1 MIHKSNM
8 QTVLA
13 LAAAFSIVL
22 SGCGAA
28 KSTTYAA
35 RAEGAAPAEFVTS
48 PQMDYGALDDAAMS
62 TDSAAAQE
70 NGAMK
75 LQSTAES
82 PVASVAPSERK
93 IVKHSELSLETK
105 DFDAALAKLIQL
117 VESSGGYVEGQ
128 NTNGRSLNNQDT
140 YYSRSA
146 EIRARIPADK
156 LDEVTSSV
164 GELCNIASR
173 NDSTDDI
180 TDTYYDSQAHLDVLK
195 VQEERL
201 LDILGKAEKL
211 EDVVTLEKALS
222 DVRYQIEALT
232 ASLKRMDSQVTY
244 SYLNLYLQEVGEYN
258 QPVSTPKSFVERLSA
273 TFSRS
278 ISHVTNSVQGVVL
291 FTVEVAP
298 TLLFW
303 GIVIAV
309 LLLILYKIMAGISAR
324 RTKKLASPTGSQT
337 LNSLPKEDETK

>member
-1 MIHKSNM
+1 MHHKSNI

-13 LAAAFSIVL
+13 IAAALSIVL
-22 SGCGAA
+22 AGCGAA
-28 KSTTYAA
+28 KSSTAAA
-35 RAEGAAPAEFVTS
+35 RSVKAPAEFAAS
-48 PQMDYGALDDAAMS
+48 SQMDYGTLADEAMDA
-62 TDSAAAQE
+62 DGAAAQE

-82 PVASVAPSERK
+82 APVAPAVPSERK
-93 IVKHSELSLETK
+93 IVKRSELSLETK
-105 DFDAALAKLIQL
+105 EFDTALSKLVQL
-117 VESSGGYVEGQ
+117 VESAGGYVEGQ
-128 NTNGRSLNNQDT
+128 STNGRSLNNRDT

-164 GELCNIASR
+164 GELCNIVSR

-201 LDILGKAEKL
+201 LDILEKAEKL

-222 DVRYQIEALT
+222 DVRYQIESLT

-258 QPVSTPKSFVERLSA
+258 QPVSTPKSFADRLSA

-278 ISHVTNSVQGVVL
+278 ISHVTDSVQGVVL
-291 FTVEVAP
+291 FIVEVVPA
-298 TLLFW
+298 LLFW
-303 GIVIAV
+303 GIILGV
-309 LLLILYKIMAGISAR
+309 LLLILYKVMAGISVR
-324 RTKKLASPTGSQT
+324 RAKKPGNAAGQQTAELSQQD
-337 LNSLPKEDETK
+337 KESK

>member
-1 MIHKSNM
+1 MHHKSNI
-8 QTVLA
+8 QTILA
-13 LAAAFSIVL
+13 IAAAFSIVL
-22 SGCGAA
+22 TGCGAA
-28 KSTTYAA
+28 KSSTSAA
-35 RAEGAAPAEFVTS
+35 RSIAAPAEIAAS
-48 PQMDYGALDDAAMS
+48 PQMEYGALADAAMS
-62 TDSAAAQE
+62 AESAAQD

-82 PVASVAPSERK
+82 APAAPSERK
-93 IVKHSELSLETK
+93 IVKRSELSLETK
-105 DFDAALAKLIQL
+105 EFDTALSKLVQL
-117 VESSGGYVEGQ
+117 VESAGGYVEGQ
-128 NTNGRSLNNQDT
+128 STNGRSLNNRDT

-164 GELCNIASR
+164 GELCNIVSR

-222 DVRYQIEALT
+222 DVRYQIESLT

-258 QPVSTPKSFVERLSA
+258 QPVNTPKSFADRLSA

-291 FTVEVAP
+291 FVVEVIPA
-298 TLLFW
+298 LLFW

-309 LLLILYKIMAGISAR
+309 ILLILYKGMAGISAR
-324 RTKKLASPTGSQT
+324 RNRKLGNAMDNPAAEPLS
-337 LNSLPKEDETK
+337 KDEETK